1 MSTVVPGTAIALG
14 RRMSTRARFFAVV
27 TTSGGVTAGVVAVV
41 GAGDGTEGAVV
52 GAEAEPPV
60 PPLELPPPPEAR
72 GVTAADADEA
82 VLFPALFV
90 ATTVNV

>member
-60 PPLELPPPPEAR
+60 PPLELPPPPDR

-82 VLFPALFV
+82 VLLPALFV